1 MPLRYQN
8 DKPEKSHNFKGLE
21 VYQVDFLSFSNP
33 KKSGMKPLYRRG
45 CSISDK
51 NEYRVGRLLTCPQ
64 KDSSSEKKKCPFA
77 VLFSAIT

>member
-33 KKSGMKPLYRRG
+33 KKSGTNRDTVEGVQLATKM
-45 CSISDK
+45 
-51 NEYRVGRLLTCPQ
+51 NT
-64 KDSSSEKKKCPFA
+64 A
-77 VLFSAIT
+77 